1 MSASKRDELLEKA
14 LQAFYQGGFY
24 AVGMDRLAAETGVS
38 KTSMYKHFST
48 KEELIEA
55 VLRLRDERFRNW
67 LIRRIEDL
75 ASDPVGR
82 LVAIFDALDE
92 WFHEDGFRSCMFIRA
107 SSEYPDATH
116 PIHIVSAEHKRRLL
130 TYVIGLA
137 EQADANSPGAL
148 ARQLMLLKEGA
159 IVTAHLQGPK
169 GVADDAKV
177 AATVLIEAAT
187 DGAGRSL

>member
-14 LQAFYQGGFY
+14 LQVFYQGGFY
-24 AVGMDRLAAETGVS
+24 AVGMDKLAAETGVS

-55 VLRLRDERFRNW
+55 VLRLRDEKFRNW
-67 LIRRIEDL
+67 LFRRIEEL

-82 LVAIFDALDE
+82 LLAIFDALDE

-107 SSEYPDATH
+107 SSEYPDRRH
-116 PIHIVSAEHKRRLL
+116 PIHIVSAEHKRSLL

-137 EQADANSPGAL
+137 EQAGADSPGAL

-159 IVTAHLQGPK
+159 IVTAHLQGAK
-169 GVADDAKV
+169 GVAENAREAAAVLVD
-177 AATVLIEAAT
+177 AATG
-187 DGAGRSL
+187 GARGA